1 MKNEKY
7 MSFLNEN
14 FILTPDGI
22 EVPLIILLDNLR
34 KRFNFLGKIYKF
46 FKKSKGGEEFLRF
59 NIFWSSEI

>member
-34 KRFNFLGKIYKF
+34 KRFNFLGKILKKRKKNVQGGRGV
-46 FKKSKGGEEFLRF
+46 FKV
-59 NIFWSSEI
+59 

>member
-34 KRFNFLGKIYKF
+34 KRFNFLGKILKKRKKKVQGGRGV
-46 FKKSKGGEEFLRF
+46 FKV
-59 NIFWSSEI
+59 

>member
-1 MKNEKY
+1 
-7 MSFLNEN
+7 MSFLNEK

-34 KRFNFLGKIYKF
+34 KRFNFLGKILKKRK
-46 FKKSKGGEEFLRF
+46 KKSKGGEEFLRF